1 MALSKYLRSCTPLI
15 LGPFANFL
23 PAILLQFRLTQLI
36 FAASLHDLMKRLKYI
51 FNNHG
56 DLLGFAG
63 STLCALHCSAL
74 PLLLAMGMLSGFEWM
89 ESHWVEY
96 AFFISALLL
105 AGYTILRSFIKHRK
119 PLALLVATAGFV
131 CFLIGIFQH
140 NHAEI
145 GLTTLGGVLIAIAH
159 IINWRV
165 SNNRSKAHSQHSAIA

>member
-1 MALSKYLRSCTPLI
+1 MNLLL
-15 LGPFANFL
+15 
-23 PAILLQFRLTQLI
+23 AILLHLCSKGLI
-36 FAASLHDLMKRLKYI
+36 FASSLHIAMKKIKHI

-74 PLLLAMGMLSGFEWM
+74 PVLLAMGMLSGFEWM

-96 AFFISALLL
+96 AFFISAVSI
-105 AGYTILRSFIKHRK
+105 AGYTILRSYMEHRK
-119 PLALLVATAGFV
+119 PLALMIVCAGFV
-131 CFLIGIFQH
+131 MFLAGIVQH

-159 IINWRV
+159 IINW
-165 SNNRSKAHSQHSAIA
+165 KEQHSSKLAVVQ

>member
-1 MALSKYLRSCTPLI
+1 
-15 LGPFANFL
+15 
-23 PAILLQFRLTQLI
+23 
-36 FAASLHDLMKRLKYI
+36 MKKIKNI

-96 AFFISALLL
+96 VFFLSAVIL
-105 AGYTILRSFIKHRK
+105 AGYTILRSFLKHRK
-119 PLALLVATAGFV
+119 PLALIVVSAGFIS
-131 CFLIGIFQH
+131 FLIGIVQH

-145 GLTTLGGVLIAIAH
+145 GFTTLGGVLIAVAH
-159 IINWRV
+159 IINWKV
-165 SNNRSKAHSQHSAIA
+165 TNKQSVTKKPQSVIA

>member
-1 MALSKYLRSCTPLI
+1 
-15 LGPFANFL
+15 
-23 PAILLQFRLTQLI
+23 
-36 FAASLHDLMKRLKYI
+36 MKKIKQI

-74 PLLLAMGMLSGFEWM
+74 PVLLAMGMLSGLEWM

-96 AFFISALLL
+96 AFFISAVSI
-105 AGYTILRSFIKHRK
+105 AGYTILRSYWQHRK
-119 PLALLVATAGFV
+119 PLALIVACSGFV
-131 CFLIGIFQH
+131 LFLIGIVQH

-159 IINWRV
+159 IINWRI
-165 SNNRSKAHSQHSAIA
+165 QHSTRLLVAQ

>member
-1 MALSKYLRSCTPLI
+1 MEKIKT
-15 LGPFANFL
+15 
-23 PAILLQFRLTQLI
+23 
-36 FAASLHDLMKRLKYI
+36 I

-74 PLLLAMGMLSGFEWM
+74 PVLLAMGMLSGFEWM

-96 AFFISALLL
+96 VFFISALVL
-105 AGYTILRSFIKHRK
+105 AGSTILRSYFQHRK
-119 PLALLVATAGFV
+119 PLALLVVSAGFI

-145 GLTTLGGVLIAIAH
+145 GLTTLGGILIAIAH

-165 SNNRSKAHSQHSAIA
+165 SSRQSANRTSQSVIA

>member
-1 MALSKYLRSCTPLI
+1 
-15 LGPFANFL
+15 
-23 PAILLQFRLTQLI
+23 
-36 FAASLHDLMKRLKYI
+36 MKKIKHI

-74 PLLLAMGMLSGFEWM
+74 PVLLAMGMLSGLEWM

-96 AFFISALLL
+96 AFFISAVFL
-105 AGYTILRSFIKHRK
+105 AGYTILRSYLQHRK
-119 PLALLVATAGFV
+119 PLALIVVSAGFIT
-131 CFLIGIFQH
+131 FLIGIVQH

-159 IINWRV
+159 MINY
-165 SNNRSKAHSQHSAIA
+165 KAQQTKLETA

>member
-1 MALSKYLRSCTPLI
+1 
-15 LGPFANFL
+15 
-23 PAILLQFRLTQLI
+23 
-36 FAASLHDLMKRLKYI
+36 MKRLKYI

-96 AFFISALLL
+96 VFFISAVLL
-105 AGYTILRSFIKHRK
+105 AGYTIVRSFLKHRK
-119 PLALLVATAGFV
+119 PLALIVVSAGFIS
-131 CFLIGIFQH
+131 FLAGIVQH

-145 GLTTLGGVLIAIAH
+145 GFTTLGGVLIAIAH

-165 SNNRSKAHSQHSAIA
+165 TSKQSTMSNACSVVA

>member
-1 MALSKYLRSCTPLI
+1 
-15 LGPFANFL
+15 
-23 PAILLQFRLTQLI
+23 
-36 FAASLHDLMKRLKYI
+36 MKKLKNI

-74 PLLLAMGMLSGFEWM
+74 PVLLAMGMLSGFEWM

-96 AFFISALLL
+96 IFFISAVVL
-105 AGYTILRSFIKHRK
+105 AGYTIFRSFLQHRK
-119 PLALLVATAGFV
+119 PLALIVVSAGFI

-145 GLTTLGGVLIAIAH
+145 GLTTLGGILIALAH

-165 SNNRSKAHSQHSAIA
+165 TSRQSTMTTSQSIVA